1 MPNPVPGAPWD
12 IITVD
17 LITQLPE
24 SDGYNAICMVVDR
37 LTKRAHFYSITNEF
51 LAKDLANLLYER
63 I

>member
-1 MPNPVPGAPWD
+1 MPNPVPEASWD
-12 IITVD
+12 IITVN

-37 LTKRAHFYSITNEF
+37 LAKRAHFYSITNKF
-51 LAKDLANLLYER
+51 LANDLANFLYER